1 MSDASFQYRLSRI
14 LDGVDY
20 PMLMGPGL
28 VSDMPRLRTKRPAKS
43 YNGLI
48 SFVFFPIGFFAAMF
62 TVAFLSPETAAG
74 SGRYI
79 LIALLISI
87 YHLMMLTLVT
97 LALFTGGT
105 KEAINHTIIIN
116 LLGYGFAA
124 AIFAPTLF

>member
-1 MSDASFQYRLSRI
+1 
-14 LDGVDY
+14 
-20 PMLMGPGL
+20 
-28 VSDMPRLRTKRPAKS
+28 
-43 YNGLI
+43 
-48 SFVFFPIGFFAAMF
+48 MF
-62 TVAFLSPETAAG
+62 TVAFLSPETEAG